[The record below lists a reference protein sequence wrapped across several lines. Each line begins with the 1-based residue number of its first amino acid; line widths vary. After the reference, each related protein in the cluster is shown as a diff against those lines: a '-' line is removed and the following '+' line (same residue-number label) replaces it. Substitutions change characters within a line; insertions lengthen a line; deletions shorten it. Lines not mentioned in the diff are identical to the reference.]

1 MLTKSITHFPLKIN
15 SKLPTIFI
23 RALKKKSIFLRKIF
37 GVNELNSSIWEDC
50 VQNDLKGENMAKNT
64 LRTFIYKIGD
74 IEADSKIKMIL
85 GEGWRLSTV
94 TPNGTVRIAT
104 FNRDYISANSCG
116 KMKNV
121 VQYKNAGF

>member
-23 RALKKKSIFLRKIF
+23 RALRKSIFLRKIF
-37 GVNELNSSIWEDC
+37 GVNELNPSILEDC

>member
-23 RALKKKSIFLRKIF
+23 RALRKSIFLRKIF
-37 GVNELNSSIWEDC
+37 GVNELNSSILEDC
-50 VQNDLKGENMAKNT
+50 VQNDLKGKKMAKNT

>member
-1 MLTKSITHFPLKIN
+1 M
-15 SKLPTIFI
+15 
-23 RALKKKSIFLRKIF
+23 
-37 GVNELNSSIWEDC
+37 NELNSSILEDC
-50 VQNDLKGENMAKNT
+50 VQNDLKGKKMAKNT

-116 KMKNV
+116 KIKNV
-121 VQYKNAGF
+121 VQYTNAGF

>member
-1 MLTKSITHFPLKIN
+1 MENFWRERI
-15 SKLPTIFI
+15 
-23 RALKKKSIFLRKIF
+23 
-37 GVNELNSSIWEDC
+37 ELSSILKDC
-50 VQNDLKGENMAKNT
+50 VQHDLKGKNMAKNT

-104 FNRDYISANSCG
+104 FNRDYVSANSCG
-116 KMKNV
+116 KIKNV
-121 VQYKNAGF
+121 VQYTNAGF

>member
-1 MLTKSITHFPLKIN
+1 MRKNSAKSFREFCPKFGY
-15 SKLPTIFI
+15 SKS
-23 RALKKKSIFLRKIF
+23 AWRKIF
-37 GVNELNSSIWEDC
+37 GVNELNSSILEDC
-50 VQNDLKGENMAKNT
+50 VQNDLKGKKMAKNT

-116 KMKNV
+116 KIKNV
-121 VQYKNAGF
+121 VQYTNAGF

>member
-23 RALKKKSIFLRKIF
+23 RALRKSVFFAENFWRERIEFFNLRGLRSKRF
-37 GVNELNSSIWEDC
+37 
-50 VQNDLKGENMAKNT
+50 KGENMAKNT